1 MKHAEAMLFAGSS
14 HQVLAKKLAGD
25 LNVHLGELLIETFP
39 DGEIGVQI
47 LENVRGKDIFVLQS
61 AARHPNHYLMELLI
75 LVDAFKRASARTI
88 VAVMPYFPYARQ
100 DRKDKGRVPITAKL
114 VANLLEKAGVT
125 RLLTMDLHTEQ
136 IQGFF
141 DIPVD
146 HLYARPVFV
155 KTLKGLGMKDPVV
168 VSPDIGSNKMARKFA
183 EDLKA
188 DIAIVDKRRINA
200 QTVEVN
206 ALIGDVK
213 GKQAILVDD
222 ICSTGKTLEIAAD
235 VCRKEGAQSVIAVIS
250 HALLMSGPPLKG
262 IDKLFI
268 TDSIAPFEGFAETRT
283 QKVQVVSIAPLFAQ
297 AIECVISAKSISSLF
312 KT

>member
-1 MKHAEAMLFAGSS
+1 M
-14 HQVLAKKLAGD
+14 
-25 LNVHLGELLIETFP
+25 
-39 DGEIGVQI
+39 
-47 LENVRGKDIFVLQS
+47 
-61 AARHPNHYLMELLI
+61 
-75 LVDAFKRASARTI
+75 VDAFKRASARSI

-155 KTLKGLGMKDPVV
+155 KALRDLKVKDPVV

-183 EDLKA
+183 EALNA

-200 QTVEVN
+200 ERVEVN

-235 VCRKEGAQSVIAVIS
+235 VCRNEGALGVMAVIS
-250 HALLMSGPPLKG
+250 HALLMGKPRLAG
-262 IDKLFI
+262 IDKLLI
-268 TDSIAPFEGFAETRT
+268 TDSIAPLKEATPKIQT
-283 QKVQVVSIAPLFAQ
+283 VSIAPLFAQ
-297 AIECVISAKSISSLF
+297 AIDCVISAKSISSLF
-312 KT
+312 KN

>member
-1 MKHAEAMLFAGSS
+1 MRHAEAMLFAGSS
-14 HQVLAKKLAGD
+14 HPILAENLARD
-25 LNVHLGELLIETFP
+25 LHIPLGKVLIEAFP

-47 LENVRGKDIFVLQS
+47 LENVRGKDVFVLQS

-75 LVDAFKRASARTI
+75 LVDALKRASARTI

-155 KTLKGLGMKDPVV
+155 KALKGMGMKDTVV

-183 EDLKA
+183 EALKA
-188 DIAIVDKRRINA
+188 DIAIVDKRRIDA
-200 QTVEVN
+200 EKVEVN
-206 ALIGDVK
+206 ALIGDVR
-213 GKQAILVDD
+213 GKRVILVDD
-222 ICSTGKTLEIAAD
+222 MCSTGKTLERAAR
-235 VCRKEGAQSVIAVIS
+235 VCREQGAEEVIAVIS
-250 HALLMSGPPLKG
+250 HGLFMGGTHLEG
-262 IDKLFI
+262 IDKLWI
-268 TDSIAPFEGFAETRT
+268 TDSIAPLREAGSK
-283 QKVQVVSIAPLFAQ
+283 KVEVVSIAPLFAQ
-297 AIECVISAKSISSLF
+297 AIDCVIEAKSISSLF
-312 KT
+312 KS